1 MDTADT
7 DASSTPPIVRLHER
21 HGGRIDRTLQR
32 VNGVL
37 HTLAGVTMVLLL
49 LWTVGDIIARTL
61 FSRPFP
67 GTVELTEL
75 AVVMLVYLGLAR
87 AENADSHITVDLLF
101 ARLDARAQLVL
112 RIAAGLVSAAV
123 VGVLTWRLALFAGQ
137 LASGGFTTGV
147 LRIPLYPVAI
157 VGVLGAAAF
166 LLAILSNVVV
176 AVRALV
182 TDR

>member
-1 MDTADT
+1 LDTADT
-7 DASSTPPIVRLHER
+7 GESGAPPIVRLHER
-21 HGGRIDRTLQR
+21 HGGRIDRALQR
-32 VNGVL
+32 VNSIL
-37 HTLAGVTMVLLL
+37 HMLAGVTMVLLL
-49 LWTVGDIIARTL
+49 LWTVGDIIGRTA

-87 AENADSHITVDLLF
+87 AENADAHITVDLLF
-101 ARLDARAQLVL
+101 ARLGVRARLAL

-123 VGVLTWRLALFAGQ
+123 VAILTWRLAVFAGQ
-137 LASGGFTTGV
+137 LQTGGFTTGV

-157 VGVLGAAAF
+157 VGVLGASAF

-176 AVRALV
+176 SVRALV
-182 TDR
+182 RDR